1 MATDHNQRPRVLITP
16 AALRR
21 RVRALGREI
30 GRRYRGRSP
39 LLLGIL
45 KGSFIFMAD
54 LVRALDGPCDC
65 DFLRVSSYG
74 RGTVSRGRVRIGPG
88 PGLPIRGRHVLVV
101 EDIADSG
108 RTLRAVLARLRRGR
122 PASLR
127 VCVLLDKPS
136 RRTRPLPIDFTGF
149 RIPDV
154 FVVGYGLDHDGR
166 WRGLPYIGVI
176 GSASTRP

>member
-1 MATDHNQRPRVLITP
+1 MKRQKLPRVLISS

-21 RVRALGREI
+21 RVRVLGREI
-30 GRRYRGRSP
+30 GRSCRGRTP
-39 LLLGIL
+39 LLIGIL
-45 KGSFIFMAD
+45 KGSFVFMAD

-74 RGTVSRGRVRIGPG
+74 RGISPSGRLRIGPG
-88 PGLPIRGRHVLVV
+88 PFVPLRGRHVVVV

-136 RRTRPLPIDFTGF
+136 RRTHPVPIDFTGF
-149 RIPDV
+149 RIPDM

-176 GSASTRP
+176 GSTSTRP